1 MPLRTAVIGVGHIG
15 RIHLEAYHAHPEAQ
29 VVAVCD
35 KIPERAQDVAAKYGA
50 KAYSSVPE
58 MLAAEEL
65 HIASVCTAGVEN
77 GSHHFEPAM
86 QCLEAGVHVLCEK
99 PLSNSI
105 TEARTMV
112 AEAKRRG
119 LYLACDMNHRF
130 TPQTDIARKW
140 MAEGR
145 IGVPLLANVTLW
157 IDNPNDSTPWF
168 HLKALHPHSLDVLR
182 LFCGD
187 AERVHA
193 FFNRAPKPDGPG
205 GKRVC
210 WSNAQI
216 NILFRNGCVGH
227 LTGSYD
233 ANMRLNLERCEV
245 LGTEGRFVIDNCYER
260 VTLYPRRSTEMTVVP
275 NELFTG
281 IRTFD
286 DTIVRRINRWIEQVA
301 AGDAPEAIE
310 ASGLDALAVQEII
323 EAAIQSWEGNCVVDV
338 PAPGA

>member
-1 MPLRTAVIGVGHIG
+1 MPLRTAVIGTGHIG
-15 RIHLEAYHAHPEAQ
+15 RIHLEAYRAHPGTEI
-29 VVAVCD
+29 VAVCD
-35 KIPERAQDVAAKYGA
+35 AIPERAQAAAAEFGGKPYT
-50 KAYSSVPE
+50 SVRE
-58 MLAAEEL
+58 MLSAEHL
-65 HIASVCTAGVEN
+65 QIASVCTAGVEN
-77 GSHHFEPAM
+77 GSHHFEPVM
-86 QCLEAGVHVLCEK
+86 ECLEAGVHVLCEK

-119 LYLACDMNHRF
+119 LCFGCDLNHRF
-130 TPQTDIARKW
+130 TPQTDVARRW
-140 MAEGR
+140 MDEGR
-145 IGVPLLANVTLW
+145 IGTPLLANVTLW

-168 HLKALHPHSLDVLR
+168 HLKALHPHSLDVMR

-193 FFNRAPKPDGPG
+193 FFNRAPKPDAPG

-216 NILFRNGCVGH
+216 NILFRNGCIGH

-260 VTLYPRRSTEMTVVP
+260 VTLYPRRSTEVTVVP

-286 DTIVRRINRWIEQVA
+286 DTIVRRINRWIEQVSEGA
-301 AGDAPEAIE
+301 APDEIE
-310 ASGLDALAVQEII
+310 ASGADALATQEII
-323 EAAIQSWEGNCVVDV
+323 EAAMESWEGNCVVPV
-338 PAPGA
+338 KQLEQ